1 MNNIQIT
8 PKIWGPMCWNLL
20 HAISINYTVKHKKK
34 YYYLIKKLEYILPCP
49 KCILHYK
56 MFIEKNPIDIT
67 KMSKKYLIDWFID
80 FHNSVNKL
88 LKKKEMSNKKALKL
102 IKHPKYID
110 NKSIF
115 TFFIIINYYYL
126 TKKLSL
132 FYLQKI
138 KTFYKLMGSLYPDKD
153 IKKKINKLIKQDSF
167 KNISNETELNN
178 WFKTYLHLNKL
189 L

>member
-20 HAISINYTVKHKKK
+20 HGISINYTVKHKKK

-56 MFIEKNPIDIT
+56 MFIEKNPIDMK
-67 KMSKKYLIDWFID
+67 KMSKKYLIDWFIN

-88 LKKKEMSNKKALKL
+88 LKKEEITNEKAIKL
-102 IKHPKYID
+102 IKHPNYIN

-153 IKKKINKLIKQDSF
+153 IKKNFNNLIKKNTF

-178 WFKTYLHLNKL
+178 WFKTYVHFDK
-189 L
+189 